1 MTGGVRFGTMRSME
15 ITGTARLSR
24 LTATLAAIALSGCA
38 STHIPTTT
46 LTESDPEAVSIV
58 TASQR
63 AHGAEAFAA
72 IRDLKV
78 NYLGKWGA
86 IGPRLQPVLS
96 DRRYRRESEEALDL
110 GSGSIVQLHKGSGG
124 RKFVFRGPGRVSV
137 WYNGQPD
144 ADQKVIRAAA
154 LVADA
159 YKMFLLGPHY
169 FQRPGVILEK
179 LEPGKIGS
187 AEVDRVLATLRPG
200 FGFATED
207 RVVLSIDKGNQRL
220 RRVLMTLSGL
230 ESTKGAEVDVTFDR
244 WVERSGVWWAT
255 DYVERIRAPL
265 KLHAHRW
272 RLMDLK
278 ANKGFAPNH
287 PELLGEA
294 VSEALKRA
302 E

>member
-1 MTGGVRFGTMRSME
+1 MRSEPSKPAARGRASARFLGLM
-15 ITGTARLSR
+15 GTIILC
-24 LTATLAAIALSGCA
+24 GCA
-38 STHIPTTT
+38 STKIPTTT
-46 LTESDPEAVSIV
+46 LTQSDPEAMSLV

-63 AHGAEAFAA
+63 AQGAGAFAS

-78 NYLGKWGA
+78 SYAGKWSA

-110 GSGSIVQLHKGSGG
+110 TNGTIVQLHTGPGG

-137 WYNGQPD
+137 SYNGQTD
-144 ADQKVIRAAA
+144 ANEDVIRSAA

-179 LEPGKIGS
+179 LEPGKVGS

-200 FGFATED
+200 FGFADED
-207 RVVLSIDKGNQRL
+207 RVVLSIDKGTQRL
-220 RRVLMTLSGL
+220 RRVLMTLHGL
-230 ESTKGAEVDVTFDR
+230 ESAKGAEVDVTFDR
-244 WVERSGVWWAT
+244 WIERSGVWWAT
-255 DYVERIRAPL
+255 DYDERIRSPI

-278 ANKGFAPNH
+278 ANKGFAPNQ

-302 E
+302 Q